1 LYKDFLSMLEDFYS
15 GLEVNLNDSLLQV
28 ICNEPDSQKAYIK
41 FMKIAKLL
49 NFQGNLNISD
59 IGKVGGT
66 GRVSYIAKISK
77 DTWTGS
83 EKGIL
88 KDGCYTVNK
97 NTYDI
102 HLELSFD
109 LMSKVIKLPLH
120 YETNPYIPK
129 KKLESNCSL
138 EDYQD
143 YIDARNQVVTKLH
156 SKIDSLKDDN
166 INSYNGSNQIAS
178 ITIKLN
184 DNTTVKEFLDVVV
197 LYSSKIALIV
207 DDLLE

>member
-1 LYKDFLSMLEDFYS
+1 
-15 GLEVNLNDSLLQV
+15 
-28 ICNEPDSQKAYIK
+28 
-41 FMKIAKLL
+41 
-49 NFQGNLNISD
+49 
-59 IGKVGGT
+59 
-66 GRVSYIAKISK
+66 
-77 DTWTGS
+77 
-83 EKGIL
+83 
-88 KDGCYTVNK
+88 
-97 NTYDI
+97 
-102 HLELSFD
+102 
-109 LMSKVIKLPLH
+109 PLH